1 MGRPAYPQWAR
12 REKVLW
18 AVHEWCEERTD
29 ARTMLNY
36 DELVLRVG
44 DEAYEGTPTD
54 TGIEF
59 DRQAI
64 DRTQAQVLSLFT
76 TLVNEGYIDAE
87 VKGSSK
93 SGPPWV
99 FASVRGLTGKGL
111 RAIQELPDPNDA
123 LMQRLDALA
132 EAVRELRNVPDEEK
146 KPAIDAVEELKT
158 FARGLPPGLAIEFG
172 KAIFG
177 G

>member
-1 MGRPAYPQWAR
+1 M
-12 REKVLW
+12 W
-18 AVHEWCEERTD
+18 AVHEWCEDRTD

-36 DELVLRVG
+36 DELVSRVG
-44 DEAYEGTPTD
+44 DEAYTGTPTA
-54 TGIEF
+54 TGTEF
-59 DRQAI
+59 DRQAV
-64 DRTQAQVLSLFT
+64 DRTQAQVLNLFT

-87 VKGSSK
+87 VKGSYK
-93 SGPPWV
+93 GGPPWV

-123 LMQRLDALA
+123 LIQRLDAIA
-132 EAVRELRNVPDEEK
+132 EAVRELHNVPDEEK

-158 FARGLPPGLAIEFG
+158 FARGLPPGLAIELG
-172 KAIFG
+172 KGIFG